1 MTEGAGKIKKVKK
14 IMTTNSNIATLAN
27 TENAM
32 VSGLPGNA
40 LSLNAGIT
48 PQNGIEENYKNF
60 YTLYINY
67 RQGNFSPN
75 DSLMLLNLVN
85 GCVPRDGIIAQR
97 ARGLYSM
104 LYNDFKVRFDG
115 CPVNISSKGSTHT
128 ENITKSADERY
139 FNLYPN
145 PNTGSMTLEYMLEK
159 NESGIMV
166 INDIA
171 GRRVAEYTLNAKSN
185 FVVINEN
192 QLKNGIYYYS
202 IFVNAVLLKTDR
214 IVIIK

>member
-1 MTEGAGKIKKVKK
+1 
-14 IMTTNSNIATLAN
+14 MTTNSNIATLAN

-32 VSGLPGNA
+32 ASGLSGNA

-48 PQNGIEENYKNF
+48 PQNTIEENYKNF

-67 RQGNFSPN
+67 RQGNFSTS

-85 GCVPRDGIIAQR
+85 GCVPRDGIIVQR
-97 ARGLYSM
+97 ARGFYSM
-104 LYNDFKVRFDG
+104 IYNDFKVRFDG
-115 CPVNISSKGSTHT
+115 CPVGISSKGSTHT
-128 ENITKSADERY
+128 ENISKNADERY

-159 NESGIMV
+159 DESGIMI

-171 GRRVAEYTLNAKSN
+171 GRSVSEYTLNANNNSI
-185 FVVINEN
+185 VINDN
-192 QLKNGIYYYS
+192 RLNNGIYYYS
-202 IFVNAVLLKTDR
+202 IYVNGVMLKTNR